1 MSNAL
6 VNGISAFSLFFGAAS
21 HTTFKAIVASK
32 SSFSTVIQPLQLKP
46 SLKLKAAASP
56 AFKNDFEI
64 GFKAIF
70 VSGLNTI
77 FFFT

>member
-6 VNGISAFSLFFGAAS
+6 ANGISAFSLFFGAAS

-32 SSFSTVIQPLQLKP
+32 SSFSTVIQPLQLK
-46 SLKLKAAASP
+46 AAASP